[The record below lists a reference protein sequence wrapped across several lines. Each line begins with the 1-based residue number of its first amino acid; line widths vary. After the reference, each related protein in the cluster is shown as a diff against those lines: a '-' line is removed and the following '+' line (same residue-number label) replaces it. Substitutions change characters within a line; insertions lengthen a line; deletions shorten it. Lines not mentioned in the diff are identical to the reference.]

1 MHRDAFDRLFLFQEL
16 STAQKEALRPLFL
29 PVDCYGDTLLFRQGD
44 PADYLY
50 LVVTGEVLITY
61 KPDDGPPIT
70 VARVGEGGVVGW
82 SAALGNRRYTSNAVC
97 TVYTQMLRVRGEEL
111 RRFCNQ
117 NPDTGILILDHL
129 AMIIADRLRT
139 THEQVV
145 SILKQGMLD
154 DG

>member
-1 MHRDAFDRLFLFQEL
+1 MYKNAFDRLFLFQNL
-16 STAQKEALRPLFL
+16 NPAQKELLQPLFI
-29 PVDCYGDTLLFRQGD
+29 PVDCYGDTLIFKQGD
-44 PADYLY
+44 PADFLY

-111 RRFCNQ
+111 RNLCNQ
-117 NPDTGILILDHL
+117 YPDIGILILDRL
-129 AMIIADRLRT
+129 AMIIAERLRS
-139 THEQVV
+139 THEQVIT
-145 SILKQGMLD
+145 ILKQGMLSD
-154 DG
+154 T